1 MNNQVIA
8 EPTELNRSDYLAAL
22 LASCGSAESSKIG
35 WLAELRSRSIA
46 LIQEQAIPTMRDEEW
61 RFTDL
66 SALLQ
71 YSFQPASAGVV
82 ADSLVAEVKLPEAM
96 NSRLTFVNGK
106 YAPSLSNVTGLP
118 ANIFVGSL
126 TQLSPAA
133 SDNLQQYCGQQP
145 GYQEV
150 FTALNTTALADV
162 AVVWVQKNQIL
173 TQPIHLLFITVAGEV
188 ATISQPRCLV
198 VAESG
203 SRITLVQEYIAAPG
217 KVAAPYFCNSV
228 TEVWLAE
235 NAEINHT
242 RIQQESTNSFH
253 VGKTAISQAARSR
266 YTINTISLGAQLS
279 RHNLEV
285 FQTGEATETTLNG
298 LTKIG
303 GTQISDTHSAIALNH
318 PHGTTRQLHKCVVDD
333 HARAIFNGK
342 VLVPKAAQ
350 MTDAGQLNRNL
361 LLSSKARIDTKPQL
375 EITADNVKC
384 SHGATVSQL
393 EADEIFYLQSRGLD
407 IINARDLLIN
417 AFATEII
424 VKIPVASVREKLS
437 VAVIN
442 PF

>member
-1 MNNQVIA
+1 MNNQITA

-22 LASCGSAESSKIG
+22 LASWKNAESSKIG

-66 SALLQ
+66 STLLQ
-71 YSFQPASAGVV
+71 HSFQPASVGVV
-82 ADSLVAEVKLPEAM
+82 ADSVVAEVKLPEAM

-126 TQLSPAA
+126 TQLSPAD
-133 SDNLQQYCGQQP
+133 SDNLRQYCGQQP

-173 TQPIHLLFITVAGEV
+173 NQPIHLLFITVAEDV

-198 VAESG
+198 IAESG
-203 SRITLVQEYIAAPG
+203 SSITLVQEYIAAPE

-253 VGKTAISQAARSR
+253 IGKTAISQAARSR

-303 GTQISDTHSAIALNH
+303 GGQISDTHSAIALNH

>member
-1 MNNQVIA
+1 
-8 EPTELNRSDYLAAL
+8 
-22 LASCGSAESSKIG
+22 
-35 WLAELRSRSIA
+35 
-46 LIQEQAIPTMRDEEW
+46 
-61 RFTDL
+61 
-66 SALLQ
+66 
-71 YSFQPASAGVV
+71 
-82 ADSLVAEVKLPEAM
+82 
-96 NSRLTFVNGK
+96 
-106 YAPSLSNVTGLP
+106 
-118 ANIFVGSL
+118 
-126 TQLSPAA
+126 
-133 SDNLQQYCGQQP
+133 
-145 GYQEV
+145 
-150 FTALNTTALADV
+150 
-162 AVVWVQKNQIL
+162 
-173 TQPIHLLFITVAGEV
+173 LLFMTVAGDM

-198 VAESG
+198 IAESG
-203 SRITLVQEYIAAPG
+203 SSITLVQEYIAAPG
-217 KVAAPYFCNSV
+217 KVASPYFCNSV

-253 VGKTAISQAARSR
+253 IGKTAISQAARSR

-303 GTQISDTHSAIALNH
+303 GGQISDTHSAIALNH